1 MRDAAVMSPADIR
14 RAVVR
19 IAHEIVE
26 HNRGTQDLVFV
37 GMLTRGVPLA
47 QRIAAAIAEFEGER
61 LPVGTL
67 DVGLY
72 RDDLTERGPSVNIQP
87 SDLPDVGGKR
97 IVLCDDVLYTG
108 RTVRAALDALIDY
121 GRPASIQLAVL
132 VDRGHRE
139 LPIRADFVGKN
150 IPTSRSDDVQVRL
163 DETDGEEYVRV
174 AAAEEAE
181 ALR

>member
-1 MRDAAVMSPADIR
+1 MPAIMSADDIR
-14 RAVVR
+14 RAVTR

-26 HNRGTQDLVFV
+26 NNRGTDDLVII

-47 QRIAAAIAEFEGER
+47 QRIAAAIRDFEHEDV
-61 LPVGTL
+61 PVGSL

-72 RDDLTERGPSVNIQP
+72 RDDLTSRGPSVNIQP
-87 SDLPDVGGKR
+87 SDLPEIAGKR
-97 IVLCDDVLYTG
+97 VVLVDDVLYTG

-121 GRPASIQLAVL
+121 GRPGRIQLAVL

-150 IPTSRSDDVQVRL
+150 IPTSRADDVQVRFQ
-163 DETDGEEYVRV
+163 ESDGEDSVRV
-174 AAAEEAE
+174 SAAEEVGA
-181 ALR
+181 R

>member
-1 MRDAAVMSPADIR
+1 
-14 RAVVR
+14 
-19 IAHEIVE
+19 
-26 HNRGTQDLVFV
+26 
-37 GMLTRGVPLA
+37 
-47 QRIAAAIAEFEGER
+47 
-61 LPVGTL
+61 
-67 DVGLY
+67 
-72 RDDLTERGPSVNIQP
+72 
-87 SDLPDVGGKR
+87 
-97 IVLCDDVLYTG
+97 
-108 RTVRAALDALIDY
+108 
-121 GRPASIQLAVL
+121 VL

>member
-1 MRDAAVMSPADIR
+1 MPESAIMSPADIR
-14 RAVVR
+14 RAVTR

-47 QRIAAAIAEFEGER
+47 QRISRAIAEFEGEAV
-61 LPVGTL
+61 PVGTL
-67 DVGLY
+67 DVGMY
-72 RDDLTERGPSVNIQP
+72 RDDLPERGATVSIQP
-87 SDLPDVGGKR
+87 SDLPDIAGKR
-97 IVLCDDVLYTG
+97 IVLIDDVLYTG

-121 GRPASIQLAVL
+121 GRPQRIQLAVL

-150 IPTSRSDDVQVRL
+150 IPTARGDDVQVRL